1 MMKRIAKKYLK
12 ITGIVLGSVVGLVV
26 ILTVVANFMFK
37 DQLIRVVIDQLNKQ
51 VDAKISIAKVDLS
64 IWRSFPNVS
73 VRFDGVYAQS
83 SNKFRASDKLE
94 NPDTLLTASEVF
106 FEFNVIK
113 LLRSQ
118 YELKKVYIKDG
129 YIKLKIDKVGNLNYD
144 IIKPSGEKSD
154 NQFNL
159 ELKDLV
165 FSNSKIEYINN
176 PGNVKI
182 FGLADKFQIKGDFNS
197 KSTKLDINT
206 KLFLNYLVVDN
217 YTYISNKKIQ
227 FQVNFVIK
235 DSRYQIESDLLEI
248 EKVDL
253 TASGDFLLG
262 IHPSINLAVKVK
274 NVNMDQLLEIL
285 PSNVQDVCKGYS
297 FRGKANIGIAIKG
310 PMGKSQSPAFN
321 LTYNVVNGSVVHK
334 ASGIKLKNLNLTGSY
349 VYRTA
354 DSARFSLAKFE
365 RVSLNLGSG
374 KISGSGSIE
383 DKGKPFVKIDALY
396 SLDLNE
402 LKQFFNLDTLEVL
415 TGNVEGNLL
424 ASGEIM
430 TTKSSFKF
438 NDINNLEC
446 KGQIHLK
453 DAAVKIKE
461 NDYFLN
467 RINGNVDVDK
477 NLNFNNITLY
487 LHENDFLINGQ
498 LLDWANYLSDNQKDV
513 TLKADVTS
521 RNLDLSKYFETDTK
535 KTNSTYSRE
544 LLFPDHLN
552 LEVKL
557 NINKFKLNKFNAKWA
572 SGYLSYKPK
581 MFVLKSLTFESMEG
595 KVTGNGAIIQ
605 DFSKN
610 FIVRGQ
616 VDVSKVDIKQMFTTF
631 NNFSQTILLDKHLH
645 GRVSGRIGISSEWNN
660 ALYLNKDKLLVDADI
675 TIENGELSNFEPLYS
690 LSRFVA
696 LEELKDIR
704 FSTLKN
710 HIYIKDKQIVIPQ
723 MDVHSSAM
731 DISASGEHLFDN
743 HYSYK
748 IKVLLSD
755 VLWGKA
761 KRAKK
766 ENEEFGAVEDDGLGK
781 TTIPISIVGFNNEY
795 KITYDSKK
803 TIESVKQSFKDQ
815 KKEMRSLLNEEFGW
829 FRKDS
834 TLKKDKVEKKTSRVR
849 VQWDDTDEETT
860 AKPVKDNKSKKN
872 KTQDSENAK
881 IEWDN

>member
-1 MMKRIAKKYLK
+1 MKRIAKKYLK
-12 ITGIVLGSVVGLVV
+12 ITGIVLATVFGLII
-26 ILTVVANFMFK
+26 ILTIIVNFMFK
-37 DQLIRVVIDQLNKQ
+37 DQLIRIVIEQLNKQ
-51 VDAKISIAKVDLS
+51 VDAKINIAKVDLS
-64 IWRSFPNVS
+64 IWRSFPNIS
-73 VRFDGVYAQS
+73 VRFDDVYAQS
-83 SNKFRASDKLE
+83 SNKFRASGKIE
-94 NPDTLLTASEVF
+94 YPDTLLTASEVF
-106 FEFNVIK
+106 FEFNVLK

-129 YIKLKIDKVGNLNYD
+129 YVKLKVDKLGNLNYD
-144 IIKPSGEKSD
+144 IIKPSEHKSE

-165 FSNSKIEYINN
+165 FINSKIEYINN
-176 PGNVKI
+176 PGSVKI
-182 FGLADKFQIKGDFNS
+182 FGLADKLQINGDFTS
-197 KSTKLDINT
+197 KSTNLNINT
-206 KLFLNYLVVDN
+206 KLNLNYLIVNN
-217 YTYISNKKIQ
+217 YTYILNKHLQ
-227 FQVNFVIK
+227 FKVNLFVK
-235 DSRYQIESDLLEI
+235 DSRYQIVSDRFQI
-248 EKVDL
+248 EKVDMA
-253 TASGDFLLG
+253 ASGEFLLG
-262 IHPSINLAVKVK
+262 EHPNLHLVANIK
-274 NVNMDQLLEIL
+274 NVNMDELLEIL
-285 PSNVQDVCKGYS
+285 PANVQGVCSGYS
-297 FRGKANIGIAIKG
+297 FRGKTNISVSIKG
-310 PMGKSQSPAFN
+310 SIAKSQSPAFTIN
-321 LTYNVVNGSVVHK
+321 YNIVNGGVVHK

-349 VYRTA
+349 MYRTT
-354 DSARFSLAKFE
+354 DSARLSVAKFD

-374 KISGSGSIE
+374 KISGNGLIE
-383 DKGKPFVKIDALY
+383 EKDKLYIKIDALY

-402 LKQFFNLDTLEVL
+402 LKQFFNLDTLDVL
-415 TGNVEGNLL
+415 TGNVDGNLL
-424 ASGEIM
+424 ASGEIIK
-430 TTKSSFKF
+430 TRSSFKF
-438 NDINNLEC
+438 TDINNLEC

-453 DAAVKIKE
+453 DAAVKVKG

-467 RINGNVDVDK
+467 RINGNIDVDK

-487 LHENDFLINGQ
+487 LHENDFQINGQ

-521 RNLDLSKYFETDTK
+521 RNLDLSKYFETDSK

-572 SGYLSYKPK
+572 TGYLSYKPK

-610 FIVRGQ
+610 FIVKGQ
-616 VDVSKVDIKQMFTTF
+616 VDVSKVDIRQMFTTF

-645 GRVSGRIGISSEWNN
+645 GRVSGKIAISSEWNN
-660 ALYLNKDKLLVDADI
+660 ALYLNKDKLLVDADV

-696 LEELKDIR
+696 LDELKDIK

-731 DISASGEHLFDN
+731 DISASGVHLFDN

-748 IKVLLSD
+748 IRVLLSD
-755 VLWGKA
+755 ILWGKA
-761 KRAKK
+761 KRAKR

-781 TTIPISIVGFNNEY
+781 TTLPISITGFNNDY

-815 KKEMRSLLNEEFGW
+815 KKEMKSLLNEEFGW
-829 FRKDS
+829 FKKDS
-834 TLKKDKVEKKTSRVR
+834 ALKKDKVEKKASKVR
-849 VQWDDTDEETT
+849 VQWDDSEDE
-860 AKPVKDNKSKKN
+860 AKDNTVKDTKSKRD
-872 KTQDSENAK
+872 KTQNTEKAK